1 MAEKGF
7 KRKLTAILSGDIVGY
22 SRLMAE
28 DEVATVRT
36 LTIYRAEMTNL
47 VHEHEGRVV
56 DFVGDNMLAEF
67 PSVLNTM
74 ECALQMQHA
83 LKQHNAKL
91 TTERRMEFRF
101 GLHLGDVMVDDA
113 RIYGDG
119 VNIAARLE
127 GLAESGGICISDVV
141 YKQVHNKLDLG
152 YVDLGE
158 QCNKNIPELLRAYR
172 IVDTHATPT
181 SPSHL
186 SKPSSGGKGMLSLP
200 NRPSLAVLPFVNLS
214 SDPEQ
219 DYFGDGLTMD
229 IMTALV
235 KISGLFLISEGSM
248 FKFKSKNVTV
258 HELGRQLGVRHVLE
272 GGIRK
277 AGDRVRI
284 TARLVEAESGSHI
297 WAERFDRTIDDLFAV
312 QDEITEEIVTALD
325 VKLVSGEGIRMIKK
339 TLRNPAALESYYRGW
354 QALFGPNKEDVK
366 EAQRQFEKTTR
377 LEPESSVGYA
387 LGAWAYWWEAFRGW
401 SDEHSRT
408 LDRAIRLAQEALN
421 REDTTGLPHLMM
433 AEVHLLNREYDQAID
448 EAERAI
454 LDRPSCTG
462 AYAVKANILNYL
474 GRSTEAIKLAKTAIR
489 LTPVHFPLFPA
500 ILASAYY
507 GSHRN
512 EEAIDVSKE
521 VLKRDSDNLDA
532 LLVLAGAKAAMS
544 HVEEAHR
551 VAQEILIVDP
561 EFSLE
566 EYAQSQPYKEPHTLD
581 RVIAMLRKAG
591 LK

>member
-1 MAEKGF
+1 MPEEGF

-36 LTIYRAEMTNL
+36 LTMYRAEMTNL
-47 VHEHEGRVV
+47 VHKYDGRVV
-56 DFVGDNMLAEF
+56 DFVGDNMLTEF
-67 PSVLNTM
+67 PSVLIAM
-74 ECALQMQHA
+74 ECAVQMQHA
-83 LKQHNAKL
+83 LKKQNAKL
-91 TTERRMEFRF
+91 TTERRMDFRF
-101 GLHLGDVMVDDA
+101 GLHLGDVMVDEA

-158 QCNKNIPELLRAYR
+158 RRVKNIPEPVRAYR
-172 IVDTHATPT
+172 IVDTHAIPT
-181 SPSHL
+181 SNL
-186 SKPSSGGKGMLSLP
+186 SKASSSGKAMLSLP
-200 NRPSLAVLPFVNLS
+200 DRPSLAVLPFVNLS
-214 SDPEQ
+214 TDPEQ

-235 KISGLFLISEGSM
+235 KISGLFLISEGST

-258 HELGRQLGVRHVLE
+258 RELGRQLGVRHVLE
-272 GGIRK
+272 GGVRK

-284 TARLVEAESGSHI
+284 TSRLVEAKSGRHI
-297 WAERFDRTIDDLFAV
+297 WAERFDRTLDDLFAV

-325 VKLVSGEGIRMIKK
+325 VKLVSGEAIRMIRK

-354 QALFGPNKEDVK
+354 QALFGPTKEDVN

-387 LGAWAYWWEAFRGW
+387 LGAWAHWWEAFRGF
-401 SDEHSRT
+401 SDEYSRT
-408 LDRAIRLAQEALN
+408 LDKATRLAQEALN

-433 AEVHLLNREYDQAID
+433 AEVHLLKREYDQAID
-448 EAERAI
+448 EAELAI

>member
-1 MAEKGF
+1 MPEEGF

-36 LTIYRAEMTNL
+36 LTMYRAEMTNL
-47 VHEHEGRVV
+47 VHKYDGRVV
-56 DFVGDNMLAEF
+56 DFVGDNMLTEF
-67 PSVLNTM
+67 PSVLIAM
-74 ECALQMQHA
+74 ECAVQMQHA
-83 LKQHNAKL
+83 LKKQNAKL
-91 TTERRMEFRF
+91 TTERRMDFRF
-101 GLHLGDVMVDDA
+101 GLHLGDVMVDEA

-127 GLAESGGICISDVV
+127 GLAEPGGICISDVV

-158 QCNKNIPELLRAYR
+158 RRVKNIPEPVRAYR
-172 IVDTHATPT
+172 IVDTHAIPT
-181 SPSHL
+181 SNL
-186 SKPSSGGKGMLSLP
+186 SKASSSGKAMLSLP
-200 NRPSLAVLPFVNLS
+200 DRPSLAVLPFVNLS
-214 SDPEQ
+214 TDPEQ

-235 KISGLFLISEGSM
+235 KISGLFLISEGST

-258 HELGRQLGVRHVLE
+258 RELGRQLGVRHVLE
-272 GGIRK
+272 GGVRK

-284 TARLVEAESGSHI
+284 TSRLVEAKSGRHI
-297 WAERFDRTIDDLFAV
+297 WAERFDRTLDDLFAV

-325 VKLVSGEGIRMIKK
+325 VKLVSGEAIRMIRK

-354 QALFGPNKEDVK
+354 QALFGPTKEDVN

-387 LGAWAYWWEAFRGW
+387 LGAWAHWWEAFRGF
-401 SDEHSRT
+401 SDEYSRT
-408 LDRAIRLAQEALN
+408 LDKATRLAQEALN

-433 AEVHLLNREYDQAID
+433 AEVHLLKREYDQAID
-448 EAERAI
+448 EAELAI

-462 AYAVKANILNYL
+462 AYGVKANILNYL
-474 GRSTEAIKLAKTAIR
+474 GRSTEAIKLAKSAIR
-489 LTPVHFPLFPA
+489 LTPVHFSLYPA

-512 EEAIDVSKE
+512 EEAIAVSKE

-544 HVEEAHR
+544 HIEEAHR
-551 VAQEILIVDP
+551 VAQEILRVNP

-566 EYAQSQPYKEPHTLD
+566 EYAQSQPYKEPQNLD
-581 RVIAMLRKAG
+581 RVITMLRKSG

>member
-1 MAEKGF
+1 MPEEGF

-36 LTIYRAEMTNL
+36 LTMYRAEMTNL
-47 VHEHEGRVV
+47 VHKYDGRVV
-56 DFVGDNMLAEF
+56 DFVGDNMLTEF
-67 PSVLNTM
+67 PSVLIAM
-74 ECALQMQHA
+74 ECAVQMQHA
-83 LKQHNAKL
+83 LKKQNAKL
-91 TTERRMEFRF
+91 TTERRMDFRF
-101 GLHLGDVMVDDA
+101 GLHLGDVMVDEA

-127 GLAESGGICISDVV
+127 GLAEPGGICISDVV

-158 QCNKNIPELLRAYR
+158 RRVKNIPEPVRAYR
-172 IVDTHATPT
+172 IVDTHAIPT
-181 SPSHL
+181 SNL
-186 SKPSSGGKGMLSLP
+186 SKASSSGKAMLSLP
-200 NRPSLAVLPFVNLS
+200 DRPSLAVLPFVNLS
-214 SDPEQ
+214 TDPEQ

-235 KISGLFLISEGSM
+235 KISGLFLISEGST

-258 HELGRQLGVRHVLE
+258 RELGRQLGVRHVLE
-272 GGIRK
+272 GGVRK

-284 TARLVEAESGSHI
+284 TSRLVEAKSGRHI
-297 WAERFDRTIDDLFAV
+297 WAERFDRTLDDLFAV

-325 VKLVSGEGIRMIKK
+325 VKLVSGEAIRMIRK

-354 QALFGPNKEDVK
+354 QALFGPTKEDVN

-387 LGAWAYWWEAFRGW
+387 LGAWAYWWEAFRGF
-401 SDEHSRT
+401 SDEYSRT
-408 LDRAIRLAQEALN
+408 LDKATRLAQEALN

-433 AEVHLLNREYDQAID
+433 AEVHLLKREYDQAID
-448 EAERAI
+448 EAELAI

-462 AYAVKANILNYL
+462 AYGVKANILNYL
-474 GRSTEAIKLAKTAIR
+474 GRSTEAIKLAKSAIR
-489 LTPVHFPLFPA
+489 LTPVHFSLYPA

-512 EEAIDVSKE
+512 EEAIAVSKE

-544 HVEEAHR
+544 HIEEAHR
-551 VAQEILIVDP
+551 VAQEILRVNP

-566 EYAQSQPYKEPHTLD
+566 EYAQSQPYKEPQNLD
-581 RVIAMLRKAG
+581 RVITMLRKSG

>member
-1 MAEKGF
+1 MPEEGF

-36 LTIYRAEMTNL
+36 LTMYRAEMTNL
-47 VHEHEGRVV
+47 VHKYDGRVV
-56 DFVGDNMLAEF
+56 DFVGDNMLTEF
-67 PSVLNTM
+67 PSVLIAM
-74 ECALQMQHA
+74 ECAVQMQHA
-83 LKQHNAKL
+83 LKKQNAKL
-91 TTERRMEFRF
+91 TTERRMDFRF
-101 GLHLGDVMVDDA
+101 GLHLGDVMIDEA

-127 GLAESGGICISDVV
+127 GLAEPGGICISDVV

-158 QCNKNIPELLRAYR
+158 RRLKNIPEPVRAYR
-172 IVDTHATPT
+172 IVDTHAIPT
-181 SPSHL
+181 SNL
-186 SKPSSGGKGMLSLP
+186 SKASSSGKAMLSLP
-200 NRPSLAVLPFVNLS
+200 DRPSLAVLPFVNLS
-214 SDPEQ
+214 TDPEQ

-235 KISGLFLISEGSM
+235 KISGLFLISEGST

-258 HELGRQLGVRHVLE
+258 RELGRQLGVRHVLE
-272 GGIRK
+272 GGVRK

-284 TARLVEAESGSHI
+284 TSRLVEAKSGRHI
-297 WAERFDRTIDDLFAV
+297 WAERFDRTLDDLFAV
-312 QDEITEEIVTALD
+312 QDEITVEIVTALD
-325 VKLVSGEGIRMIKK
+325 VKLVSGEAIRMIRK

-354 QALFGPNKEDVK
+354 QALFGPTKEDVN

-387 LGAWAYWWEAFRGW
+387 LGAWAHWWEAFRGF
-401 SDEHSRT
+401 SDEYSRT
-408 LDRAIRLAQEALN
+408 LDKATRLAQEALN

-433 AEVHLLNREYDQAID
+433 AEVHLLKREYDQAID
-448 EAERAI
+448 EAELAI

-474 GRSTEAIKLAKTAIR
+474 GRSTEAIKLAKSAIR
-489 LTPVHFPLFPA
+489 LTPAHFSLYPA

-512 EEAIDVSKE
+512 EEAIAVSKE

-544 HVEEAHR
+544 HIEEAHR
-551 VAQEILIVDP
+551 VAQEILRVNP

-566 EYAQSQPYKEPHTLD
+566 EYAQSQPYKEPQNLD
-581 RVIAMLRKAG
+581 RVITMLRKSG

>member
-1 MAEKGF
+1 MPEEGF

-36 LTIYRAEMTNL
+36 LTMYRAEMTNL
-47 VHEHEGRVV
+47 VHKYDGRVV
-56 DFVGDNMLAEF
+56 DFVGDNMLTEF
-67 PSVLNTM
+67 PSVLIAM
-74 ECALQMQHA
+74 ECAVQMQHA
-83 LKQHNAKL
+83 LKKQNAKL
-91 TTERRMEFRF
+91 TTERRMDFRF
-101 GLHLGDVMVDDA
+101 GLHLGDVMVDEA

-127 GLAESGGICISDVV
+127 GLAEPGGICISDVV

-158 QCNKNIPELLRAYR
+158 RRVKNIPEPVRAYR
-172 IVDTHATPT
+172 IVDTHAIPT
-181 SPSHL
+181 SNL
-186 SKPSSGGKGMLSLP
+186 SKASSSGKAMLSLP
-200 NRPSLAVLPFVNLS
+200 DRPSLAVLPFVNLS
-214 SDPEQ
+214 TDPEQ

-235 KISGLFLISEGSM
+235 KISGLFLISEGST

-258 HELGRQLGVRHVLE
+258 RELGRQLGVRHVLE
-272 GGIRK
+272 GGVRK

-284 TARLVEAESGSHI
+284 TSRLVEAKSGRHI
-297 WAERFDRTIDDLFAV
+297 WAERFDRTLDDLFAV
-312 QDEITEEIVTALD
+312 QDEITVEIVTALD
-325 VKLVSGEGIRMIKK
+325 VKLVSGEAIRMIRK

-354 QALFGPNKEDVK
+354 QALFGPTKEDVN

-387 LGAWAYWWEAFRGW
+387 LGAWAHWWEAFRGF
-401 SDEHSRT
+401 SDEYSRT
-408 LDRAIRLAQEALN
+408 LDKATRLAQEALN

-433 AEVHLLNREYDQAID
+433 AEVHLLKREYDQAID
-448 EAERAI
+448 EAELAI

-462 AYAVKANILNYL
+462 AYGVKANILNYL
-474 GRSTEAIKLAKTAIR
+474 GRSTEAIKLAKSAIR
-489 LTPVHFPLFPA
+489 LTPVHFSLYPA

-512 EEAIDVSKE
+512 EEAIAVSKE

-544 HVEEAHR
+544 HIEEAHR
-551 VAQEILIVDP
+551 VAQEILRVNP

-566 EYAQSQPYKEPHTLD
+566 EYAQSQPYKEPQNLD
-581 RVIAMLRKAG
+581 RVITMLRKSG

>member
-1 MAEKGF
+1 MPEEGF

-36 LTIYRAEMTNL
+36 LTMYRAEMTNL
-47 VHEHEGRVV
+47 VHKYDGRVV
-56 DFVGDNMLAEF
+56 DFVGDNMLTEF
-67 PSVLNTM
+67 PSVLIAM
-74 ECALQMQHA
+74 ECAVQMQHA
-83 LKQHNAKL
+83 LKKQNAKL
-91 TTERRMEFRF
+91 TTERRMDFRF
-101 GLHLGDVMVDDA
+101 GLHLGDVMVDEA

-127 GLAESGGICISDVV
+127 GLAEPGGICISDVV

-158 QCNKNIPELLRAYR
+158 RRVKNIPEPVRAYR
-172 IVDTHATPT
+172 IVDTHAIPT
-181 SPSHL
+181 SNL
-186 SKPSSGGKGMLSLP
+186 SKASSSGKAMLSLP
-200 NRPSLAVLPFVNLS
+200 DRPSLAVLPFVNLS
-214 SDPEQ
+214 TDPEQ

-235 KISGLFLISEGSM
+235 KISGLFLISEGST

-258 HELGRQLGVRHVLE
+258 RELGRQLGVRHVLE
-272 GGIRK
+272 GGVRK

-284 TARLVEAESGSHI
+284 TSRLVEAKSGRHI
-297 WAERFDRTIDDLFAV
+297 WAERFDRTLDDLFAV
-312 QDEITEEIVTALD
+312 QDEITVEIVTALD
-325 VKLVSGEGIRMIKK
+325 VKLVSGEAIRMIRK

-354 QALFGPNKEDVK
+354 QALFGPTKEDVN

-387 LGAWAYWWEAFRGW
+387 LGAWAHWWEAFRGF
-401 SDEHSRT
+401 SDEYSRT
-408 LDRAIRLAQEALN
+408 LDKATRLAQEALN

-433 AEVHLLNREYDQAID
+433 AEVHLLKREYDQAID
-448 EAERAI
+448 EAELAI

-462 AYAVKANILNYL
+462 AYAVKANILNYF
-474 GRSTEAIKLAKTAIR
+474 GRSTEAIKLAKSAIR
-489 LTPVHFPLFPA
+489 LTPAHFSLYPA

-512 EEAIDVSKE
+512 EEAIAVSKE

-544 HVEEAHR
+544 HIEEAHR
-551 VAQEILIVDP
+551 VAQEILRVNP

-566 EYAQSQPYKEPHTLD
+566 EYAQSQPYKEPQNLD
-581 RVIAMLRKAG
+581 RVITMLRKSG